1 MTVPENYIYIVAG
14 EVAIITAALR
24 RSTRGMHS
32 QQEEEQEI
40 LNNNFAELK
49 EVLSRASDLSDIEPS
64 VYFGPF
70 LNAIRFE
77 QTSSIV
83 TGQALASVNK
93 FLSYGLIDHR
103 LESAASAAESVADAV
118 THASFTGTDPAS
130 DEVVLMKILLVLR
143 SLLLSPVGALL
154 SNESVC
160 EMMQSCIRIC
170 FEFRLSELL
179 RKSAEQALMD
189 IVQLLFCRLPQFSEV
204 AKGGCSRKLK
214 IKASGMESS
223 KSAKKRRS
231 PQPRHKKLS
240 REPHSSPQQ
249 QQPPQSAAAAPQQQQ
264 TSSAQD
270 AAGLPA
276 APTPLASDASPL
288 SPPPPSS
295 IATPDSENSPFP
307 ALDTPALGTPGL
319 EDGSPTRVIRLSDSV
334 TSMVDLEVNATSG
347 QGECMLSEQSHLES
361 PFSASEC
368 SLAAQ
373 EPSSLEASCEK
384 EGGTVVA
391 MGGTGDNDYV
401 NPHGVRFTALH
412 QSREGSGPVVPYG
425 LPCVRELLRFL
436 SSLLYP
442 HDASAATEMM
452 IHSGLS
458 LLAVALESGAD
469 HVGSFPS
476 LLDLVKDDVCRNL
489 LALLSTQRLSIF
501 VSSLRVSFLL
511 FESLRTHLKFQLEM
525 YLTKLVELIS
535 SESLAVTRDHK
546 ELSVDAVVQFWRI
559 PGLITELYLN
569 YDCDL
574 FCSNMFEDLT
584 KVLSK
589 NAFPVTG
596 LQSIHLLSL
605 DALLAVIDSIETH
618 CHFRMLSENHATRG
632 ALEAEE
638 ADGEGAILESGGPH
652 WVVAPFGYQLG
663 QQMLRQGEEPLGPA
677 VKPPA
682 RGFVCIRPNR
692 KSVSDNIPSHEQ
704 LMAIK
709 HRKKLLASGTE
720 HFNTRPSKGI
730 EFLQEHGL
738 LSEPL
743 DPAEVAHFL
752 RDNSQLDKNKI
763 GEYISNR
770 KNLKVLDAFVKSFHF
785 GNTRIDE
792 ALRMYLET
800 FRLPGEAPLISL
812 LLEHFAEHWHKS
824 AGEPFANSD
833 AAFTLAYAVIML
845 NVDQHNHNV
854 KKQNNPMTVTDFKKN
869 LTKVN
874 GDRDFDEEMLEEIY
888 NAIKSE
894 EIVMP
899 AEHTGLVR
907 ENYLWKVLLRRGA
920 GKAGHFVHVP
930 NGLLDHDLF
939 TLVWGPTVAALASI
953 LDKAPSESIVL
964 QKALSG
970 YRKCAMIAAHYA
982 MSDVFDNLI
991 ISLCKFTSLSSAES
1005 PEAVPMVLGSSQK
1018 AQLVSKMV
1026 FGLAQRHGH
1035 ILRDGWKNL
1044 IDCVLQLYR
1053 AKLLPQALVTAED
1066 FVDPSG
1072 EVSLLRSED
1081 VVGLGQQ
1088 RSEQQ
1093 SLLSTFVTYLMDS
1106 SQKGP
1111 NPEDHRAQE
1120 AALHCVANCQPE
1132 LLVSES
1138 KFLREDALQELVKA
1152 LIYACHGPESHSS
1165 MSGGY
1170 DEYATVFLLE
1180 LLIKVVLQNKDR
1192 VGPIWAAVRD
1202 HLYTLVMGASA
1213 SDYRFLLERAVVGIL
1228 RLAIRLIRREEMTS
1242 QVLRSLK
1249 MLLVLKPPTL
1259 HQVSCQVACA
1269 LQELLR
1275 TSANCVQAP
1284 GDWAILFLLMACAG
1298 AGLRPPGLASGS
1310 ETARSTSLPAKGTF
1324 TSCDTL
1330 ASGAQSDSELA
1341 RNSHGGHDR
1350 PEDRGYTSDSELY
1363 QHQSAS
1369 GEAPGRL
1376 SGCQQEGSMGSIM
1389 DTSAGEWILV
1399 GGGADE
1405 DRLGVPQSAPVN
1417 QFSIS
1422 LACELLPHDPLA
1434 LAKCCE
1440 CLALLVRDLAHITPS
1455 NLRGC
1460 IQCIRVFVEA
1470 SLHGGHSW
1478 AKRSAKPREGKRPTK
1493 AQARRREEALHRR
1506 TQQHSLGYEA
1516 DDEDRLDGTPSEYQH
1531 VSLQLLDLMHTLH
1544 TRAAS
1549 ILQPGDL
1556 VPDIALSTQ
1565 GLPTSGDT
1573 GSRLVSGK
1581 PVAGSQCPS
1590 LWNCCWCPLLQG
1602 IARLCCDTRRN
1613 IRTSAL
1619 TYLQRALLVHDLQA
1633 LSAAEWEACFNKVLF
1648 PLLSKLMEN
1657 VSPHDPVGMEETRM
1671 RGATLLCKVFLQ
1683 HLNPLLSLPTFTALW
1698 LTILDFM
1705 DKYMHAEDSDLLSE
1719 AIPESLKNMLLVM
1732 DTAGVFQANG
1742 ADLESSLGGYTQLW
1756 TVTWDRI
1763 DSFLPNLRE
1772 EVFKPPPP
1780 PPPSTAAALP
1790 ASGPSSEEVLPAS
1803 PPSAQSPNLLRED
1816 DSCEL
1821 LTVTVDDSCRADG
1834 ANRLLPVGGSG
1845 GSNSFTSPTGGTAPL
1860 GAPSEPAGPV
1870 GGPVPARPRA
1880 SPSSA
1885 PAPSHSVILHPP
1897 SLSPPPVH
1905 PSAVPRPFS
1914 GIPVPLVIDPVVFCE
1929 QHHSVFTPPSQNPV
1943 KSADR

>member
-32 QQEEEQEI
+32 QQEEEQEM
-40 LNNNFAELK
+40 LNRNFSELK
-49 EVLSRASDLSDIEPS
+49 EILSRANDLSDIEPS

-77 QTSSIV
+77 QTSGIV

-118 THASFTGTDPAS
+118 THARFMGTDPAS

-170 FEFRLSELL
+170 FELRLSELL

-189 IVQLLFCRLPQFSEV
+189 MVQLLFCRLPQFSEV
-204 AKGGCSRKLK
+204 AKGGCSKKLK
-214 IKASGMESS
+214 MKASGMESS

-240 REPHSSPQQ
+240 REPE
-249 QQPPQSAAAAPQQQQ
+249 APQQQQ
-264 TSSAQD
+264 RPSVTSPPPQSTAATQQQQQTTSAAQD
-270 AAGLPA
+270 ATGLPA
-276 APTPLASDASPL
+276 APTPLPPDDV
-288 SPPPPSS
+288 PPPPPPAN
-295 IATPDSENSPFP
+295 IASPESESSPFP
-307 ALDTPALGTPGL
+307 ALDTPSLD
-319 EDGSPTRVIRLSDSV
+319 DGSPSRVIRLSDSV
-334 TSMVDLEVNATSG
+334 TSMVDLDINATGS
-347 QGECMLSEQSHLES
+347 QGECMLGEQAIAFRVCSLQSCLES
-361 PFSASEC
+361 PLSVSEC
-368 SLAAQ
+368 SLATQ

-384 EGGTVVA
+384 EGGIVVA

-442 HDASAATEMM
+442 HDSSAATEMM

-511 FESLRTHLKFQLEM
+511 FESLRTHLKFQLEI

-546 ELSVDAVVQFWRI
+546 ELSVEAIVQFWRI

-574 FCSNMFEDLT
+574 FSSNMFEDLT

-605 DALLAVIDSIETH
+605 DALLAVVDSIETH
-618 CHFRMLSENHATRG
+618 CHFRMLSETHAARG
-632 ALEAEE
+632 AIDAGEAE
-638 ADGEGAILESGGPH
+638 GEGTVQELGGSPPH

-663 QQMLRQGEEPLGPA
+663 QQMLQQAQEPQSPA
-677 VKPPA
+677 APAKPQSK
-682 RGFVCIRPNR
+682 GSVFIRPNR
-692 KSVSDNIPSHEQ
+692 KSVSENIPSHEE

-720 HFNTRPSKGI
+720 HFNARPSKGI

-770 KNLKVLDAFVKSFHF
+770 KNLKVLDAFVKSFDF

-824 AGEPFANSD
+824 MGEPFANSD

-854 KKQNNPMTVTDFKKN
+854 RKQNNPMTVSGFKKN

-874 GDRDFDEEMLEEIY
+874 GDRDFDEDMLEEIY

-953 LDKAPSESIVL
+953 LDKAPSESLVL

-991 ISLCKFTSLSSAES
+991 ISLCKFTSLSSAEASGHSS
-1005 PEAVPMVLGSSQK
+1005 PEAVPVALGTSQK
-1018 AQLVSKMV
+1018 AQLVAKMV

-1081 VVGLGQQ
+1081 VGGLGGQQ

-1093 SLLSTFVTYLMDS
+1093 GLLSTFYTYLMDS

-1170 DEYATVFLLE
+1170 DEHATVFLLE

-1249 MLLVLKPPTL
+1249 MLLVLRPPTL
-1259 HQVSCQVACA
+1259 HQVSVQVACA

-1298 AGLRPPGLASGS
+1298 AGLKPPGLAQGS
-1310 ETARSTSLPAKGTF
+1310 ETRSASLPAKGTF
-1324 TSCDTL
+1324 TSCDAL
-1330 ASGAQSDSELA
+1330 ASGERSQD
-1341 RNSHGGHDR
+1341 G

-1363 QHQSAS
+1363 HHQSAS
-1369 GEAPGRL
+1369 GESPSRL
-1376 SGCQQEGSMGSIM
+1376 SSCQQDGSMGSIM

-1399 GGGADE
+1399 GGGTDE
-1405 DRLGVPQSAPVN
+1405 DRLGVPRSGAAPVN

-1506 TQQHSLGYEA
+1506 NQQHSLGYEA
-1516 DDEDRLDGTPSEYQH
+1516 DDEDRLDGAPSEYQH
-1531 VSLQLLDLMHTLH
+1531 VSLQ
-1544 TRAAS
+1544 
-1549 ILQPGDL
+1549 
-1556 VPDIALSTQ
+1556 V
-1565 GLPTSGDT
+1565 
-1573 GSRLVSGK
+1573 
-1581 PVAGSQCPS
+1581 
-1590 LWNCCWCPLLQG
+1590 
-1602 IARLCCDTRRN
+1602 
-1613 IRTSAL
+1613 
-1619 TYLQRALLVHDLQA
+1619 
-1633 LSAAEWEACFNKVLF
+1633 
-1648 PLLSKLMEN
+1648 
-1657 VSPHDPVGMEETRM
+1657 
-1671 RGATLLCKVFLQ
+1671 
-1683 HLNPLLSLPTFTALW
+1683 
-1698 LTILDFM
+1698 
-1705 DKYMHAEDSDLLSE
+1705 
-1719 AIPESLKNMLLVM
+1719 
-1732 DTAGVFQANG
+1732 
-1742 ADLESSLGGYTQLW
+1742 
-1756 TVTWDRI
+1756 
-1763 DSFLPNLRE
+1763 
-1772 EVFKPPPP
+1772 
-1780 PPPSTAAALP
+1780 
-1790 ASGPSSEEVLPAS
+1790 
-1803 PPSAQSPNLLRED
+1803 
-1816 DSCEL
+1816 
-1821 LTVTVDDSCRADG
+1821 
-1834 ANRLLPVGGSG
+1834 
-1845 GSNSFTSPTGGTAPL
+1845 
-1860 GAPSEPAGPV
+1860 
-1870 GGPVPARPRA
+1870 
-1880 SPSSA
+1880 
-1885 PAPSHSVILHPP
+1885 
-1897 SLSPPPVH
+1897 
-1905 PSAVPRPFS
+1905 
-1914 GIPVPLVIDPVVFCE
+1914 
-1929 QHHSVFTPPSQNPV
+1929 
-1943 KSADR
+1943 

>member
-1 MTVPENYIYIVAG
+1 
-14 EVAIITAALR
+14 
-24 RSTRGMHS
+24 
-32 QQEEEQEI
+32 
-40 LNNNFAELK
+40 
-49 EVLSRASDLSDIEPS
+49 
-64 VYFGPF
+64 
-70 LNAIRFE
+70 
-77 QTSSIV
+77 
-83 TGQALASVNK
+83 
-93 FLSYGLIDHR
+93 
-103 LESAASAAESVADAV
+103 
-118 THASFTGTDPAS
+118 
-130 DEVVLMKILLVLR
+130 
-143 SLLLSPVGALL
+143 
-154 SNESVC
+154 
-160 EMMQSCIRIC
+160 
-170 FEFRLSELL
+170 
-179 RKSAEQALMD
+179 
-189 IVQLLFCRLPQFSEV
+189 
-204 AKGGCSRKLK
+204 
-214 IKASGMESS
+214 
-223 KSAKKRRS
+223 
-231 PQPRHKKLS
+231 
-240 REPHSSPQQ
+240 
-249 QQPPQSAAAAPQQQQ
+249 
-264 TSSAQD
+264 
-270 AAGLPA
+270 
-276 APTPLASDASPL
+276 
-288 SPPPPSS
+288 
-295 IATPDSENSPFP
+295 
-307 ALDTPALGTPGL
+307 
-319 EDGSPTRVIRLSDSV
+319 
-334 TSMVDLEVNATSG
+334 
-347 QGECMLSEQSHLES
+347 
-361 PFSASEC
+361 
-368 SLAAQ
+368 
-373 EPSSLEASCEK
+373 
-384 EGGTVVA
+384 
-391 MGGTGDNDYV
+391 
-401 NPHGVRFTALH
+401 
-412 QSREGSGPVVPYG
+412 
-425 LPCVRELLRFL
+425 
-436 SSLLYP
+436 
-442 HDASAATEMM
+442 
-452 IHSGLS
+452 
-458 LLAVALESGAD
+458 
-469 HVGSFPS
+469 
-476 LLDLVKDDVCRNL
+476 
-489 LALLSTQRLSIF
+489 
-501 VSSLRVSFLL
+501 
-511 FESLRTHLKFQLEM
+511 
-525 YLTKLVELIS
+525 
-535 SESLAVTRDHK
+535 
-546 ELSVDAVVQFWRI
+546 
-559 PGLITELYLN
+559 
-569 YDCDL
+569 
-574 FCSNMFEDLT
+574 
-584 KVLSK
+584 
-589 NAFPVTG
+589 
-596 LQSIHLLSL
+596 
-605 DALLAVIDSIETH
+605 
-618 CHFRMLSENHATRG
+618 
-632 ALEAEE
+632 
-638 ADGEGAILESGGPH
+638 
-652 WVVAPFGYQLG
+652 
-663 QQMLRQGEEPLGPA
+663 
-677 VKPPA
+677 
-682 RGFVCIRPNR
+682 
-692 KSVSDNIPSHEQ
+692 
-704 LMAIK
+704 
-709 HRKKLLASGTE
+709 
-720 HFNTRPSKGI
+720 
-730 EFLQEHGL
+730 
-738 LSEPL
+738 
-743 DPAEVAHFL
+743 
-752 RDNSQLDKNKI
+752 
-763 GEYISNR
+763 
-770 KNLKVLDAFVKSFHF
+770 
-785 GNTRIDE
+785 
-792 ALRMYLET
+792 
-800 FRLPGEAPLISL
+800 
-812 LLEHFAEHWHKS
+812 
-824 AGEPFANSD
+824 
-833 AAFTLAYAVIML
+833 
-845 NVDQHNHNV
+845 
-854 KKQNNPMTVTDFKKN
+854 
-869 LTKVN
+869 
-874 GDRDFDEEMLEEIY
+874 
-888 NAIKSE
+888 
-894 EIVMP
+894 
-899 AEHTGLVR
+899 
-907 ENYLWKVLLRRGA
+907 
-920 GKAGHFVHVP
+920 
-930 NGLLDHDLF
+930 
-939 TLVWGPTVAALASI
+939 
-953 LDKAPSESIVL
+953 
-964 QKALSG
+964 
-970 YRKCAMIAAHYA
+970 
-982 MSDVFDNLI
+982 
-991 ISLCKFTSLSSAES
+991 
-1005 PEAVPMVLGSSQK
+1005 
-1018 AQLVSKMV
+1018 MV

-1298 AGLRPPGLASGS
+1298 AGLRPPGLASGTVS
-1310 ETARSTSLPAKGTF
+1310 RPI
-1324 TSCDTL
+1324 
-1330 ASGAQSDSELA
+1330 GAQSDSELA
-1341 RNSHGGHDR
+1341 RNSHGGQDR

-1363 QHQSAS
+1363 QHQPAS

-1405 DRLGVPQSAPVN
+1405 DRLGVPRSAPVN

-1531 VSLQLLDLMHTLH
+1531 LLDLMHTLH

-1671 RGATLLCKVFLQ
+1671 RGATLLCKASAVFLQ

-1790 ASGPSSEEVLPAS
+1790 ASGPPSEEVLP
-1803 PPSAQSPNLLRED
+1803 
-1816 DSCEL
+1816 
-1821 LTVTVDDSCRADG
+1821 
-1834 ANRLLPVGGSG
+1834 
-1845 GSNSFTSPTGGTAPL
+1845 
-1860 GAPSEPAGPV
+1860 
-1870 GGPVPARPRA
+1870 
-1880 SPSSA
+1880 
-1885 PAPSHSVILHPP
+1885 
-1897 SLSPPPVH
+1897 
-1905 PSAVPRPFS
+1905 
-1914 GIPVPLVIDPVVFCE
+1914 
-1929 QHHSVFTPPSQNPV
+1929 
-1943 KSADR
+1943 